1 MLNGLMKR
9 KIHILE
15 AARKDPI
22 STFEYT
28 SYITVGICMYVLVLF
43 IIWIDNIWGLINIKA
58 IVIMSFS
65 LTSIIITDI
74 VISYKN

>member
-1 MLNGLMKR
+1 MTKFIKMLNGLMKR

-43 IIWIDNIWGLINIKA
+43 II
-58 IVIMSFS
+58 
-65 LTSIIITDI
+65 
-74 VISYKN
+74 